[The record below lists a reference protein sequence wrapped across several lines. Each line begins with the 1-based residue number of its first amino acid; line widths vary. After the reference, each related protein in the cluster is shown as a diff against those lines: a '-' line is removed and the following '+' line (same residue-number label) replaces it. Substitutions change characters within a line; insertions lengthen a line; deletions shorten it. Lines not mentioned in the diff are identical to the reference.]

1 MEPEELRKLR
11 IAHGLTPGG
20 LAAMLGTSSDVV
32 LGWEA
37 SKRTPQ
43 HIPIEPE
50 TRRSVL
56 RTLAVYRSRQK
67 ERTLIAA
74 AGASARR
81 FCLAVRACTRPA
93 LAISP
98 GTERATEPAASQALR
113 WIATG
118 APGRT
123 RTGDL
128 RFRKP
133 PLYPTELPGRESTK
147 IGEGEGNWWR

>member
-50 TRRSVL
+50 TRRSIL
-56 RTLAVYRSRQK
+56 RTLAVLSLASEGTHPDRRSWRQR
-67 ERTLIAA
+67 EAVLPSRSCLYSSGVSYIARHRA
-74 AGASARR
+74 RDGARGIASASSDSYW
-81 FCLAVRACTRPA
+81 
-93 LAISP
+93 SP
-98 GTERATEPAASQALR
+98 GPDSNRR
-113 WIATG
+113 
-118 APGRT
+118 
-123 RTGDL
+123 
-128 RFRKP
+128 
-133 PLYPTELPGRESTK
+133 PTV
-147 IGEGEGNWWR
+147 

>member
-1 MEPEELRKLR
+1 MWFLAGKPRSGRLSIFRSSLRP
-11 IAHGLTPGG
+11 AG
-20 LAAMLGTSSDVV
+20 
-32 LGWEA
+32 A
-37 SKRTPQ
+37 SYER
-43 HIPIEPE
+43 
-50 TRRSVL
+50 L
-56 RTLAVYRSRQK
+56 LFYRSRQK

-74 AGASARR
+74 ADASARR

-113 WIATG
+113 RIATG

-147 IGEGEGNWWR
+147 SGEGEGNWWR